1 MFCIRIIKATP
12 TGLEP
17 ATFAVTGRRSKPTE
31 LRSHIPPR
39 IPSELWSGVLQCNQ
53 TIVSVNRSLSEN
65 APTGPSNRQTHQS
78 HGQSVQPL
86 KSFSRHIKRTPGMT
100 SGSPPGLSIAV
111 RRLSFPF
118 RPAASPSG
126 FHPESGRPPRG
137 GDSVSPATVREWNCG
152 TRPACPV
159 RHTPGTAGETDIP
172 GEY

>member
-65 APTGPSNRQTHQS
+65 APTGPSNRQTQQS

-86 KSFSRHIKRTPGMT
+86 KSFSRHIKRTPGCDLGFAPRDVDCGQAVVVPFSACSKSVGFSSRKWQATTWWGFRFAGHSPGMELRHS
-100 SGSPPGLSIAV
+100 SGLP
-111 RRLSFPF
+111 R
-118 RPAASPSG
+118 AAYTG
-126 FHPESGRPPRG
+126 HRG
-137 GDSVSPATVREWNCG
+137 
-152 TRPACPV
+152 
-159 RHTPGTAGETDIP
+159 
-172 GEY
+172 